1 MSAPVTI
8 SLRPK
13 LFRRLAPVVVA
24 AAAVGGL
31 IAVLAPARAAQ
42 IEPAVSL
49 AAPEHLEAPPDTNVP
64 TWSLADQRI
73 SRIGFRNGRRHVFDV
88 VPLGPSAIEVEV
100 RTARVF
106 LDMRAVAAS
115 DGVDLRLESGFR
127 TVEQQRALFRAWRKG
142 RGNRAAPP
150 GRSNHQSG
158 RALDI
163 VTSAPG
169 ARAWLEANAAAFG
182 FKQTVASEPWHWE
195 YVDMPIARGV
205 TKRLSRKRVK
215 QVALGK
221 QAGHGKRPARRR

>member
-8 SLRPK
+8 SLRPT
-13 LFRRLAPVVVA
+13 LFRRLVPVVVLA
-24 AAAVGGL
+24 AALGGL

-42 IEPAVSL
+42 IEPAIDQPTSL
-49 AAPEHLEAPPDTNVP
+49 AAEEHPDVPAATTVP
-64 TWSLADQRI
+64 TWPLADTRV
-73 SRIGFRNGRRHVFDV
+73 SRIGYRNGRRHVFEV
-88 VPLGPSAIEVEV
+88 VPLGPTAIEVEV

-106 LDMRAVAAS
+106 LDMRELAAS

-127 TVEQQRALFRAWRKG
+127 TVAQQRALFRAWRKG

-163 VTSAPG
+163 VTSTPG
-169 ARAWLEANAAAFG
+169 ALAWLEANAAAFG

-195 YVDMPIARGV
+195 YIDMPIARGL
-205 TKRLSRKRVK
+205 TKRHSRKKGK
-215 QVALGK
+215 QV
-221 QAGHGKRPARRR
+221 GHAKRRARRR